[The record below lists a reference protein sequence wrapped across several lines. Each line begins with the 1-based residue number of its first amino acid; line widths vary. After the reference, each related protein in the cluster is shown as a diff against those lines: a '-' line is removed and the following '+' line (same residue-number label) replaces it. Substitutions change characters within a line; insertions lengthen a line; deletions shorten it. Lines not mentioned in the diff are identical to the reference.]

1 MTGVLRRRLT
11 MLHATLA
18 HFDAHPDA
26 WAGIEDV
33 EDSVQAV
40 RDGTSAI
47 ERHAETQAAAT
58 PEGVTE
64 NRDAA
69 RDAAEDLLARL
80 GRRVSA
86 HAIRIGDADLRE
98 AVDHSRSDWDRM
110 AEADFFSTAADA
122 LDRTEAVLPD
132 LTRVRVTSKDVDA
145 ARAAVEAAR
154 PGTAARDGVR
164 ARRVT
169 ATAALGGGYSA
180 VVGPLD
186 VLDRL
191 VPELVEDAGFVA
203 EYRVVR
209 RVPGD

>member
-1 MTGVLRRRLT
+1 MTDYLRRRLA

-33 EDSVQAV
+33 EESIEAV
-40 RDGTSAI
+40 RGGTAALTKD
-47 ERHAETQAAAT
+47 AEAQAAAT
-58 PEGVTE
+58 PEGLTA

-80 GRRVSA
+80 GRRVRA
-86 HAIRIGDADLRE
+86 HAIRIGDADLLE
-98 AVDHSRSDWDRM
+98 AVAHTRSDWDRM
-110 AEADFFSTAADA
+110 AEVDFFSNAADA
-122 LDRTEAVLPD
+122 LTRTEAVLPD
-132 LTRVRVTSKDVDA
+132 LARVRVTKKDLDA
-145 ARAAVEAAR
+145 VREALAAAR
-154 PGTAARDGVR
+154 PGTAVRDGER
-164 ARRVT
+164 ARRVA

-186 VLDRL
+186 VLDLL
-191 VPELVEDAGFVA
+191 VPELVDDAAFVA